1 MGNNEMMLGVY
12 RTLNIVPDH
21 PAASAARGHRA
32 RIGISQRDLFVFG
45 LHHLSVQCVQALYL
59 LAQRCNLLV
68 EPGDLGLRHRFPLT
82 IGAVELRE
90 ITGNALVNLRQTAL
104 HLGLGEVPI
113 PRVDGLEL
121 ATVDRNARF
130 AEQSRRR
137 HNTTNSRQTF
147 RMASPL
153 SLRKS
158 ATVLKSGIRRP
169 VSQTNSM
176 LRWHSRS
183 RRRLDCT
190 RLRYP

>member
-1 MGNNEMMLGVY
+1 MANNQMMLGVDG
-12 RTLNIVPDH
+12 TLNIVPDH
-21 PAASAARGHRA
+21 PATSAACGHRA
-32 RIGISQRDLFVFG
+32 RIGIGQRYLLVLG
-45 LHHLSVQCVQALYL
+45 LHHQGVQTFQALNL
-59 LAQRCNLLV
+59 LAQRRNLLV

-90 ITGNALVNLRQTAL
+90 IAGDALVNLRQPPLHWVKFRSRVLTAL
-104 HLGLGEVPI
+104 NLLPSI
-113 PRVDGLEL
+113 ATL
-121 ATVDRNARF
+121 ASLNS
-130 AEQSRRR
+130 SRRR
-137 HNTTNSRQTF
+137 HSTTNSRQTL
-147 RMASPL
+147 RIASPL

-158 ATVLKSGIRRP
+158 AMVLKSGIRRP

>member
-113 PRVDGLEL
+113 PRVAGFEL
-121 ATVDRNARF
+121 AAVVGTA
-130 AEQSRRR
+130 
-137 HNTTNSRQTF
+137 
-147 RMASPL
+147 P
-153 SLRKS
+153 S
-158 ATVLKSGIRRP
+158 A
-169 VSQTNSM
+169 
-176 LRWHSRS
+176 
-183 RRRLDCT
+183 D
-190 RLRYP
+190 RLRTAASTPELAQNSAVALPFAL

>member
-12 RTLNIVPDH
+12 RTLNIVPDP

-59 LAQRCNLLV
+59 LAQRRNLLV

-113 PRVDGLEL
+113 PRVDGFEL
-121 ATVDRNARF
+121 AAGY
-130 AEQSRRR
+130 
-137 HNTTNSRQTF
+137 
-147 RMASPL
+147 
-153 SLRKS
+153 RK
-158 ATVLKSGIRRP
+158 V
-169 VSQTNSM
+169 
-176 LRWHSRS
+176 
-183 RRRLDCT
+183 RLAKQLLTGPTPPDIA
-190 RLRYP
+190 